1 MGVGRCVHI
10 CVCLGVQ
17 YVFYSEYKMPLFACF
32 FVSACWRRST
42 ASLCNV
48 CMSEYMCEQKGSRKG
63 LWIVQEPVDKS
74 CEHGRGRGVG
84 VTWPGTVCGMLSSPV
99 QHNSPHHHTQQHQ
112 KIHGLVQI
120 PSATDTGYVLS
131 YHAQCNLSES
141 CRLLELGL
149 LAMYN
154 C

>member
-1 MGVGRCVHI
+1 M
-10 CVCLGVQ
+10 
-17 YVFYSEYKMPLFACF
+17 FA
-32 FVSACWRRST
+32 
-42 ASLCNV
+42 
-48 CMSEYMCEQKGSRKG
+48 YMCEQKGSRKA

-84 VTWPGTVCGMLSSPV
+84 VTWPGTVCSMLSSPV
-99 QHNSPHHHTQQHQ
+99 QHNSQRHHTQQHP

-131 YHAQCNLSES
+131 YRAQRNLSES